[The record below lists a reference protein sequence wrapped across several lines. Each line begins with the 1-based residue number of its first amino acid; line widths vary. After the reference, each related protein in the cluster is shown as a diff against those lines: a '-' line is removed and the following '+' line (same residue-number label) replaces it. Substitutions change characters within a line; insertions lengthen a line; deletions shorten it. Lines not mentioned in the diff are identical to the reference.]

1 MPKSICPPK
10 SILAPPKVEPNIQEL
25 ILHLKLILTKHTK
38 LTWMY
43 HQNINYSFLKP
54 YSSRGRSP
62 SNSEFSSELS

>member
-25 ILHLKLILTKHTK
+25 ILHLKSILTKHTK

-43 HQNINYSFLKP
+43 HQNINYSF
-54 YSSRGRSP
+54 
-62 SNSEFSSELS
+62 F